1 MTRRTRLYYPDKLI
15 SGEKII
21 LNIDASRYL
30 LTVLRK
36 TIGEA
41 VFLFNNTDF
50 EFESALVEIN
60 KKQAVIQVG
69 APSNPNIESNLK
81 IHLGQAISRGER
93 MDYAIQKAV
102 ELGVD
107 EITPLFSEYCQIKLK
122 SDRVDNKI
130 SHWQAIAISAAEQ
143 SGRTKVPKINL
154 PEEFNIFIQ
163 KKDELKIICLP
174 KQNKDLLD
182 LKNTAIPKNIL
193 LLIGAE
199 GGFSDAEIQ
208 LALKQDFISMS
219 LGPRILRTETAPIV
233 ALSLLQQKWGDLH

>member
-1 MTRRTRLYYPDKLI
+1 MTRRTRLYYPDELI

-36 TIGEA
+36 TIGDKI
-41 VFLFNNTDF
+41 FLFNNTDS
-50 EFESALVEIN
+50 EFESSLIEIA

-69 APSNPNIESNLK
+69 MPSNPSTESHLK

-107 EITPLFSEYCQIKLK
+107 EITPLFSEFCQIKLK
-122 SDRVDNKI
+122 SDRIDNKI
-130 SHWQAIAISAAEQ
+130 SHWQSIAISAAEQ

-154 PEEFNIFIQ
+154 PEEFNVFIQ
-163 KKDELKIICLP
+163 KKDELKIICCP
-174 KQNKDLLD
+174 KQHKDLLD
-182 LKNTAIPKNIL
+182 LENNAITKNIL

-208 LALKQDFISMS
+208 LALKQDFITMS